1 MIVSAVADPEAFG
14 PAGIHDKLSRREA
27 IGFLQGIV
35 QNGILLDG
43 PTKELLRASI
53 LEADKLPIGHKQPI
67 RIILEEVSKRHK
79 KLVAKCSQD
88 EFSQIEHLE
97 SAAKVAKIAGLLK
110 ADVIVTHAGNE
121 SRIRKE
127 CSGQVEVVLIEDVSE
142 SAFEKTRRHYL
153 QIDRPIDEM
162 SASELDELIGRS
174 LKYASTIRVFD
185 YLMARSGNR
194 GRKFLSGIRFF
205 VTIWVKWCVYQ
216 NDTTLTVELF
226 ATGDRQS
233 SAGFLDAQESF
244 RNMEALQKG
253 LQLFPRI
260 RACVFIKADSNSIFH
275 ARGLEACGRAMTL
288 DPGFDSINESGP
300 TRRCL
305 LKMEVAAESHF
316 SDCRKLPDC

>member
-14 PAGIHDKLSRREA
+14 PSGIHDKLSRREA
-27 IGFLQGIV
+27 IGFLNGIV

-53 LEADKLPIGHKQPI
+53 VEADKLPIGHRQPV
-67 RIILEEVSKRHK
+67 RIFLEEVSKRHK

-88 EFSQIEHLE
+88 DFAQIQHLE
-97 SAAKVAKIAGLLK
+97 SSAQLTKIAGLLK
-110 ADVIVTHAGNE
+110 ADVIVTHAGNK
-121 SRIRKE
+121 SRIQEE
-127 CSGQVEVVLIEDVSE
+127 CAGQIEVVLIEDVSE
-142 SAFEKTRRHYL
+142 SAFEKTRHHYL
-153 QIDRPIDEM
+153 QIEKPIDEM
-162 SASELDELIGRS
+162 STSELDELIGRS

-194 GRKFLSGIRFF
+194 GRKFLSGISFF

-216 NDTTLTVELF
+216 NATTLSVELY
-226 ATGDRQS
+226 ATSDRQS
-233 SAGFLDAQESF
+233 AAGFIDAQESV
-244 RNMEALQKG
+244 RNMEALRQG
-253 LQLFPRI
+253 LELIPKI
-260 RACVFIKADSNSIFH
+260 RAVVFIKADSNSIFH

-305 LKMEVAAESHF
+305 LKLEVAAESHF